1 MGGVGP
7 PRLSAGAST
16 AREKRTL
23 RSVVFRYGSVGS
35 LSEALSETRG
45 ALPLPEGESVGDGEW
60 VLAIFEIGSRRRAT
74 AAAARGVRAAGD
86 THLEF
91 ERRDWERLSAFV
103 AVRSE
108 HMRAA
113 RPAGAPPAGP
123 PAAADDSGHG
133 QTSAKGPSTGR
144 RGRPLESVR
153 GQTGSDDGTRGS
165 EPRVAA
171 EAPPRSRR
179 FEEVPPS
186 SSLESSRIPF
196 GARILVV
203 DHDGGAGDELRAMLA
218 EMGLVVELAPTTGRA
233 EERMKT
239 KTFDAIVLDLHAPG
253 MDSRSFVEKLRADTR
268 GADIPVLF
276 LSGRSTSRDVVDAFA
291 SGGDDFLPKPFRT
304 PELAARIFGLLR
316 RARLAQRLTGGTAR

>member
-1 MGGVGP
+1 
-7 PRLSAGAST
+7 
-16 AREKRTL
+16 L
-23 RSVVFRYGSVGS
+23 RSVIFRYGSIAS

-45 ALPLPEGESVGDGEW
+45 SLPLPGGETVGDGEW

-86 THLEF
+86 AHLEF
-91 ERRDWERLSAFV
+91 ERRDWERLIGFV
-103 AVRSE
+103 AARSE

-113 RPAGAPPAGP
+113 LPIGSGPTSSARPPLAAPAPTDAPPPSVRAGRSP
-123 PAAADDSGHG
+123 ESTRGHG
-133 QTSAKGPSTGR
+133 VR
-144 RGRPLESVR
+144 HESQVPPP
-153 GQTGSDDGTRGS
+153 
-165 EPRVAA
+165 EPT
-171 EAPPRSRR
+171 PRSRR
-179 FEEVPPS
+179 FDDIPPS
-186 SSLESSRIPF
+186 SALESSRIPF

-218 EMGLVVELAPTTGRA
+218 EMGLVVELAPTTKRA

-253 MDSRSFVEKLRADTR
+253 MDSRAFVGRLRADTR
-268 GADIPVLF
+268 VADIPVLF
-276 LSGRSTSRDVVDAFA
+276 LSSRSTSRDVVDAFA

-316 RARLAQRLTGGTAR
+316 RARLAQRLADGSGR